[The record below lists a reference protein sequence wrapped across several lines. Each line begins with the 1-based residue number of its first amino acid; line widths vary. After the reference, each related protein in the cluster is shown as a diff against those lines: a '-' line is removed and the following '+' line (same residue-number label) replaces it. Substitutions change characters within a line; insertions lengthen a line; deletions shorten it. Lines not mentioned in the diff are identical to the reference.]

1 MPGVPLI
8 FQGQFISYNPFHSF
22 THSFTQYTKSHG
34 LCQVFYRH
42 NLILTTMFSSS
53 NYSNSHLAK
62 EKTEVQG
69 GSCSR
74 SHLNLCLREHK
85 FPAAGV

>member
-1 MPGVPLI
+1 MPGVLLT

-22 THSFTQYTKSHG
+22 THSFIQYTKSHG

-42 NLILTTMFSSS
+42 NLILTMFSSS
-53 NYSNSHLAK
+53 NYSNSHFAK

-69 GSCSR
+69 GNCSR
-74 SHLNLCLREHK
+74 SYLDLCLREHES
-85 FPAAGV
+85 PGAEV